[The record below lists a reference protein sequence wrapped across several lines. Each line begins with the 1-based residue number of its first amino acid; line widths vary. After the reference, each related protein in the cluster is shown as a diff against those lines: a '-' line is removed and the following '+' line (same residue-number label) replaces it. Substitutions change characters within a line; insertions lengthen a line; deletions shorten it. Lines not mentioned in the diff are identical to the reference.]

1 MALKKKLKK
10 AEWEALAKD
19 VQSAYKAEGDEYVL
33 DLEGEDDTAG
43 LRSALQKE
51 RDNVKE
57 YKKQLKELNE
67 KFGDLDPEA
76 YRELMARFEN
86 DDEAKLI
93 KAGKIDEVI
102 AKRTEK
108 LTKEYDKKLAA
119 EAKKTA
125 EAVERSKKHQQRVV
139 DNEVRAAASKM
150 GLHEKAVDDAL
161 FRARTMF
168 SLNDEGQVIQLD
180 KDGHPVMG
188 KDGKTLYAPTEW
200 LEGMRESAP
209 HWFPAGNSGSGAQGN
224 NGGNSNT
231 GKRIVKRAD
240 YDKMPIHEQATVGRD
255 KNVAIVD

>member
-1 MALKKKLKK
+1 MALKRKITKDEHAK
-10 AEWEALAKD
+10 LAKEL
-19 VQSAYKAEGDEYVL
+19 QSQYKADGDDFILETEGDE
-33 DLEGEDDTAG
+33 DNSG
-43 LRSALQKE
+43 LKTALQKE

-76 YRELMARFEN
+76 YKELMARFEN

-125 EAVERSKKHQQRVV
+125 EAIERSKKHQQRVV

-168 SLNDEGQVIQLD
+168 SLNDEGLVIQLD
-180 KDGHPVMG
+180 KDGHPIMG

-209 HWFPAGNSGSGAQGN
+209 HWFPAGNSGSGAEGN
-224 NGGNSNT
+224 NGGNRNT
-231 GKRIVKRAD
+231 GKRVVKRAD